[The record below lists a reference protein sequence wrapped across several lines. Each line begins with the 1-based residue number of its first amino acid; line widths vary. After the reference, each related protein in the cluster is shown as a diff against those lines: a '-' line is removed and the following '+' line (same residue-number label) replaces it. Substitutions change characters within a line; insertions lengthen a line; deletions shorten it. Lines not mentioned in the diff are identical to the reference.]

1 MRKHEKEAAEEA
13 TGCGQ
18 CGRLQFKDVN
28 GDITTAEARRR
39 LFAGEEVAA
48 PGAGAGSYDE
58 AFKALGFDRVDVF
71 EWGSS
76 AGDWSFMLHDKE
88 GWRAGFQENR
98 YPYHGFRYSVARVSG
113 GLSGYDTKE
122 DLISALTD

>member
-1 MRKHEKEAAEEA
+1 MKNIERQKAEEA
-13 TGCGQ
+13 TGCTQ
-18 CGRLQFKDVN
+18 SGRLLFKDKD
-28 GDITTAEARRR
+28 GDITAAEARRR

-48 PGAGAGSYDE
+48 PGAGAGSYD
-58 AFKALGFDRVDVF
+58 AVFTALGFDRVDVF

-98 YPYHGFRYSVARVSG
+98 YPYHGFRYSIARAD